1 MNGLSVLPGAM
12 YCFYYCLSGT
22 WLWDNVD
29 QVDPAA
35 LGNIGDEATC
45 RMSSWLLQDLY
56 VMPPLPILFI
66 ALGIIAHAPF
76 SFIYHWH
83 YCTKLPPGKPRFDH
97 WSRKFDQAFI
107 HVIST
112 FMSYGT
118 SGRWDFFVANAI
130 FNAHCVWSNLVST
143 TVSFFTRNCL
153 DVESVFFCFSCSI
166 LPSFFSLPLN
176 SYLLLNRQPR

>member
-35 LGNIGDEATC
+35 LENIGDEAMC
-45 RMSSWLLQDLY
+45 RMSSWLLQDLH
-56 VMPPLPILFI
+56 VVPPLPILFI
-66 ALGIIAHAPF
+66 ALGIVLHAPF
-76 SFIYHWH
+76 SFMYHWH

-118 SGRWDFFVANAI
+118 SGRWDFFAVNAI
-130 FNAHCVWSNLVST
+130 FNAHCAWKNLVST
-143 TVSFFTRNCL
+143 TVS
-153 DVESVFFCFSCSI
+153 SS
-166 LPSFFSLPLN
+166 
-176 SYLLLNRQPR
+176 